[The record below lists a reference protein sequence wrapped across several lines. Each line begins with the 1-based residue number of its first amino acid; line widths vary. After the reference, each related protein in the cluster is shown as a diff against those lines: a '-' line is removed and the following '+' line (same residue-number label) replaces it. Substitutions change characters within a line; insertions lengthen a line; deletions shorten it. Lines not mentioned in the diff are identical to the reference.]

1 MKEIIEKIENKVIVS
16 CQAAKH
22 EPLYEENCFVAML
35 KTVLA
40 GGACGF
46 RVAGARD
53 VKIVKSISDL
63 PVIGLSKIEPLPP
76 NWKDIVY
83 ITATYNDAVE
93 IAQAGADII
102 ALDGTARKRPKETL
116 SEILE
121 RIHKELNLPVMADIS
136 NIDEGLMCESLGA
149 DLISTTLSGYTS
161 ETVDKN
167 NGEPD
172 FELLEKLV
180 KFTKCPII
188 LEGRIWTPEH
198 VGRAFDLGAHC
209 VVIGSAITRPAVIT
223 QRFVKTAKG

>member
-1 MKEIIEKIENKVIVS
+1 MNEIIEKLEKKVIVS
-16 CQAAKH
+16 CQASVN
-22 EPLYEENCFVAML
+22 EPLYEEKCFTAMI
-35 KTVLA
+35 KTVFS
-40 GGACGF
+40 GGAGGF
-46 RVAGARD
+46 RVAGTRD
-53 VKIVKSISDL
+53 VKIAKSVSNL
-63 PVIGLSKIEPLPP
+63 PVIGISKIEPLPA

-83 ITATYNDAVE
+83 ITATYNDAVK
-93 IAQAGADII
+93 IAKAGADII

-136 NIDEGLMCESLGA
+136 TIDEGLMCESLGA

-161 ETVDKN
+161 ETVNKN

-180 KFTKCPII
+180 KLTKCPII
-188 LEGRIWTPEH
+188 LEGRIWSPEH
-198 VGRAFDLGAHC
+198 VSRAFDLGAHS

-223 QRFVKTAKG
+223 QRFVKAVKV